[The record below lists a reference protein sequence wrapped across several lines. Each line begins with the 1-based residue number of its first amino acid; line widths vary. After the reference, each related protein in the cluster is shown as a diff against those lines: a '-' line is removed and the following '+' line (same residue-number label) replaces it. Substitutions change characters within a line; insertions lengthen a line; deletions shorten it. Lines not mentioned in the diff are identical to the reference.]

1 MLACACDGKT
11 FFVKKFLDAQNAFYI
26 LVTVHPLPS
35 TAFNRLELGKFRFP
49 EAQNIGGQA
58 AEAGDFA
65 YAKVK
70 FLWNHHIGG
79 AGGLGDGSGAQAHRG
94 FWKLRQS
101 GKNRISPPE
110 FLARPGFW
118 HNHDFQIGAFW
129 GKDEIGG
136 KKPLDRCFS
145 REAVGTYKVRAS
157 NVSLTV
163 SVSFSSLP
171 FSLLA

>member
-35 TAFNRLELGKFRFP
+35 AAFNRLELGKFRFP

-79 AGGLGDGSGAQAHRG
+79 ASGLGDGSGAQAHRG

-101 GKNRISPPE
+101 GKNRIFPTRVSSTTGL
-110 FLARPGFW
+110 LAQPRFS
-118 HNHDFQIGAFW
+118 DRRVL